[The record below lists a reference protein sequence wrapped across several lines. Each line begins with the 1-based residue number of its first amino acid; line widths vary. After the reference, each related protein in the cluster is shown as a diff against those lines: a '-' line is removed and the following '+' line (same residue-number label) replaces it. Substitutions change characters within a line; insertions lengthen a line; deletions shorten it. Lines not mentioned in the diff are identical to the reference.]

1 MWNPFKSLRRRS
13 ILPRQ
18 KYGRMGVT
26 SVFAAAALVV
36 ILIAGWLIE
45 SQASNKDEAAILEL
59 ARNADTDPAT
69 AVANAARA
77 NRITILSDIHES
89 AAAKQL
95 AARAIEKIVATSG
108 LDVLVLEVGADLQP
122 VIDEYLNVTPED
134 ASLLVTNE
142 RALREPGP
150 ASRAYLDIYRTV
162 WKLNERLGADRR
174 IQVLAADLPGWP
186 PARPLAP
193 AELARK
199 SAERDAHMQKRIEE
213 VVGLQPGARVLVF
226 VSGFHA
232 LKSAT
237 GELQTGGTAAVRI
250 AWLGSRLA
258 RRAPEEVYTFLIDAP
273 ASVRTPDVTAY
284 SGTVFSEIL
293 QGEGARRSFVTPIT
307 SEFDAFRRPLVTRK
321 SPGLSFELVPRDYRL
336 SDLADAYIYLR

>member
-1 MWNPFKSLRRRS
+1 M
-13 ILPRQ
+13 LPRQ

-26 SVFAAAALVV
+26 SAFAGAALVV

-45 SQASNKDEAAILEL
+45 SQASNDDEAALIEL
-59 ARNADTDPAT
+59 ARAADTDPVSAI
-69 AVANAARA
+69 ANAARA

-89 AAAKQL
+89 AATKQL
-95 AARAIEKIVATSG
+95 AARAIEKIAATSG
-108 LDVLVLEVGADLQP
+108 LDVLVLEVGADQQP
-122 VIDEYLNVTPED
+122 VIDQFLNVTPED

-162 WKLNERLGADRR
+162 WKLNEQLGADRR
-174 IQVLAADLPGWP
+174 IQIVAADLPGWP

-193 AELARK
+193 SEMARK
-199 SAERDAHMQKRIEE
+199 SAERDAHMQKRIED
-213 VVGLQPGARVLVF
+213 VIGLNPGARVLVF
-226 VSGFHA
+226 ITGFHA

-237 GELQTGGTAAVRI
+237 GELQTGGTAAVQI

-258 RRAPEEVYTFLIDAP
+258 RRSPEEVYSFLIDAP

-284 SGTVFSEIL
+284 SGTVFSEML
-293 QGEGARRSFVTPIT
+293 HGGGLSRSFVTPIT
-307 SEFDAFRRPLVTRK
+307 AEFDAFRRPLVTRK
-321 SPGLSFELVPRDYRL
+321 SPGLSFEIVPRDYRL
-336 SDLADAYIYLR
+336 SNLADAYIYLR